1 MRPSRSKS
9 PLALRWLAAVTIAAC
24 AVVVATASDHGD
36 TPTFNS
42 VVRADAN
49 LTDLHAF
56 VVGENLVL
64 SLATNERI
72 PVSATSYTFPS
83 DLTFEINIDVN
94 SPVSGTDPLGD
105 GGTVMLPDSISA
117 EDTFRV
123 RFKDDGSAVVQR
135 IHRGP
140 RTWGSSDD
148 STVLLRANNS
158 RGGPVMV
165 APNGDFEAPSGRG
178 LFSRRTPEP
187 RESLAA
193 ERILANSGIVG
204 FFAGLRD
211 DPFIRAPRMGRN
223 IGAIVIEVPLA
234 SILDGQSTILI
245 WATVQV
251 EEIEGSQHESV
262 GRSLRSM
269 FPEQDA
275 LNEMPPREHMS
286 QMGMRPDVIIYNTSL
301 PASYPNGRYLTND
314 VIDLACALSAEC
326 RVANN
331 DAPFPTVNDKE
342 FLAEF
347 PYLAAPHVAP

>member
-1 MRPSRSKS
+1 MRPSRSS
-9 PLALRWLAAVTIAAC
+9 FSAALRGLLTLAIGAC
-24 AVVVATASDHGD
+24 AFVAATASDHGD

-72 PVSATSYTFPS
+72 PPTATSYTFPS
-83 DLTFEINIDVN
+83 DLTFEINIDVD

-105 GGTVMLPDSISA
+105 GGAVMLPDSITA
-117 EDTFRV
+117 EETFRV
-123 RFKDDGSAVVQR
+123 RFKEDGSAVVQR

-140 RTWGSSDD
+140 RSWGGIDD
-148 STVLLRANNS
+148 STVVLGTSNA

-165 APNGDFEAPSGRG
+165 APRGEFEAPSERR
-178 LFSRRTPEP
+178 LFSRRTAEP

-223 IGAIVIEVPLA
+223 IGAIVIEVPLS
-234 SILDGQSTILI
+234 SILDGQNTILI

-251 EEIEGSQHESV
+251 EEIEGSQHEAV

-269 FPEQDA
+269 FPEQDP
-275 LNEMPPREHMS
+275 LNEMPPSEHMS

-314 VIDLACALSAEC
+314 VVDLACALSAEC

-331 DAPFPTVNDKE
+331 DAPNPTANDKE

-347 PYLAAPHVAP
+347 PYLAPPHVAQ